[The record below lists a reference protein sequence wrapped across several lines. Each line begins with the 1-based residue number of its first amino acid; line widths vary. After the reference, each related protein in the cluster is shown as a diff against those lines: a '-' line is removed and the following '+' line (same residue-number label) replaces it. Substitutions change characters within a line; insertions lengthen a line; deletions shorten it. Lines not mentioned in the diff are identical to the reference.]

1 MMQYNR
7 VTLGKQAKE
16 LGFVR
21 DTFEK
26 VCRLDKILQFLSSDP
41 YISGKVVLK
50 GGTAI
55 NLTMMDLPRLSVDID
70 LDYIGSNDRGQM
82 LAEKEEI
89 RNLINRHMK
98 ANGYQLSLKS
108 KSYHALDSLVYDYL
122 NSGGAKDNL
131 KIEINY
137 MLRCHILEVQQ
148 REIRLPWQEE
158 KNSVLCVNPVEIF
171 GTKIVALLTRA
182 AARDLYDVHNMIRF
196 NLFDKG
202 EIELLK
208 QCVAFYSAV
217 GAERAPAGYSFQNV
231 GNITQQKIKTDLYP
245 VMRLGDRFSL
255 EEVQKEIIDT
265 LSVMLMTTDAEKNFW
280 AQFNEGTYKPELILA
295 GEMLDRVREHP
306 MALWKCSPKDMAKPQ
321 SPRNSVDSSLL
332 IM

>member
-7 VTLGKQAKE
+7 ITLGKQAKE

-41 YISGKVVLK
+41 YIAGKVVLK

-158 KNSVLCVNPVEIF
+158 KNSVLCVNPIEIF

-196 NLFDKG
+196 NLFDKD

-217 GAERAPAGYSFQNV
+217 GAERAPAAYSFQNV

-255 EEVQKEIIDT
+255 EAVQKEIIDT

-280 AQFNEGTYKPELILA
+280 AQFNEGIYKPELILA

-306 MALWKCSPKDMAKPQ
+306 MALWKCSPKDMVKKKTK
-321 SPRNSVDSSLL
+321 NVE
-332 IM
+332 I

>member
-41 YISGKVVLK
+41 YIAGKVVLK

-55 NLTMMDLPRLSVDID
+55 NLTMMALQRLSVDID

-158 KNSVLCVNPVEIF
+158 KNSVLCVNPIEIF

-245 VMRLGDRFSL
+245 VMRLGDRCSV

-321 SPRNSVDSSLL
+321 SPETLL
-332 IM
+332 IPRY

>member
-1 MMQYNR
+1 MQYNR

-41 YISGKVVLK
+41 YIAGKVVLK

-158 KNSVLCVNPVEIF
+158 KNSVLCVNPIEIF

-182 AARDLYDVHNMIRF
+182 AARDLYDVYNMIRF

-255 EEVQKEIIDT
+255 E
-265 LSVMLMTTDAEKNFW
+265 
-280 AQFNEGTYKPELILA
+280 
-295 GEMLDRVREHP
+295 
-306 MALWKCSPKDMAKPQ
+306 
-321 SPRNSVDSSLL
+321 
-332 IM
+332 

>member
-7 VTLGKQAKE
+7 ITLGKQAKE

-41 YISGKVVLK
+41 YIAGKVVLK

-98 ANGYQLSLKS
+98 ANGYRLSLKS
-108 KSYHALDSLVYDYL
+108 KSYHALDSLVYDYS

-137 MLRCHILEVQQ
+137 MLRCHILEIQQ
-148 REIRLPWQEE
+148 REISLPWHEE
-158 KNSVLCVNPVEIF
+158 KNSVLCVNPIEIF

-196 NLFDKG
+196 NLFDKD

-255 EEVQKEIIDT
+255 EAVQKEIIDT

-280 AQFNEGTYKPELILA
+280 AQFNEGIYKPELILA

-306 MALWKCSPKDMAKPQ
+306 MALWKCSPKDMVKKKTK
-321 SPRNSVDSSLL
+321 NVE
-332 IM
+332 I

>member
-41 YISGKVVLK
+41 YIAGKVVLK

-158 KNSVLCVNPVEIF
+158 KNSVLCVNPIEIF

-182 AARDLYDVHNMIRF
+182 DARDLYDVHNMIRF

-306 MALWKCSPKDMAKPQ
+306 MALWKCSPKYMAKPQ
-321 SPRNSVDSSLL
+321 SPETPL
-332 IM
+332 IPHY

>member
-41 YISGKVVLK
+41 YIAGKVVLK

-158 KNSVLCVNPVEIF
+158 KNSVLCVNPIEIF

-306 MALWKCSPKDMAKPQ
+306 MALWKCSSKDMVKKK
-321 SPRNSVDSSLL
+321 N
-332 IM
+332 

>member
-7 VTLGKQAKE
+7 VTLGKRAKE

-41 YISGKVVLK
+41 YIAGKVVLK

-158 KNSVLCVNPVEIF
+158 KNSVLCVNPIEIF

-182 AARDLYDVHNMIRF
+182 AARDLYDVYNMIRF

-306 MALWKCSPKDMAKPQ
+306 MALWKCSPKDMAKSQ
-321 SPRNSVDSSLL
+321 SPRNSGDSSLL

>member
-41 YISGKVVLK
+41 YIAGKVVLK

-70 LDYIGSNDRGQM
+70 LDYIGNNDRGQM

-158 KNSVLCVNPVEIF
+158 KNSVLCVNPIEIF

-265 LSVMLMTTDAEKNFW
+265 LSVMRMTTDAEKNFW
-280 AQFNEGTYKPELILA
+280 AQFNEGTYKPELILP
-295 GEMLDRVREHP
+295 GEMLDKVREHP
-306 MALWKCSPKDMAKPQ
+306 IALWKCSPK
-321 SPRNSVDSSLL
+321 
-332 IM
+332 